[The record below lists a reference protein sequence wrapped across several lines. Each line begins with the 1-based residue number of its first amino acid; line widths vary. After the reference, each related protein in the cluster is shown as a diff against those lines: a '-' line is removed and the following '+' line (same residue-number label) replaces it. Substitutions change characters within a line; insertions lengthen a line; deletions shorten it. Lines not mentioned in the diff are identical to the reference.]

1 MYLKYP
7 SWAWLVI
14 SLTFLMIACSP
25 APQESSS
32 ETPKIENA
40 AMAKQFPR
48 IQMPEVEVPRV
59 IARAAE
65 FSHHGIT
72 VDDPFQ
78 WLRDADYP
86 EVNDTEVLEYL
97 NAENDYYNAFLS
109 SNTSLVD
116 TIFNEMKGRI
126 EEDKTSVPFVS
137 NGYEYRW
144 EYRSGNEYRSWIRKN
159 LSTGEENI
167 FIDESA
173 LSKGHDYFA
182 LRGWDIS
189 PDNQLVVYTIDT
201 TGDERFT
208 AVVKD
213 ITTDAVLPID
223 LTNIRASV
231 NFTPDGQGI
240 IYSKLFADRW
250 MVESINL
257 RWLNADS
264 SGATDKIIFTE
275 DDPEYFI
282 GAYFTSDDN
291 WLVKVSERGSNT
303 EIQVLPADDLLG
315 QPLTLVSKQDNFAAS
330 LDAAHGKLYLLANDT
345 HVNFRLLA
353 IDTNKLGED
362 MGDKSKWDTL
372 ISGNHQNYMMRLQA
386 FNDFIALTLRS
397 DGQDSIQ
404 ILNLDGTVRQEIE
417 FPESVF
423 SADLT
428 LNREFSSDTLR
439 LYYESMITPPTIFDY
454 QLQSNILITRK
465 VEKIPSGYN
474 KSDYITERLM
484 APSRDGVQIPISIVY
499 HKSLI
504 KDGKAPLSMTAYGAY
519 AQAERPN
526 FDSDRLSLLDRGF
539 AFALA
544 HVRGGDEMGYQWYLD
559 GKLEKRENTFN
570 DLIDVSHFLISEG
583 YTSKGN
589 ISIAGGSAGGQLMGA
604 MVIQAPQLWRSVI
617 LSVPFVDVLNTMLDA
632 SLPLTPPEWHEWGN
646 PIEDKQAFEYILSY
660 SPYDQIIAR
669 EYPPMMVTGGLNDPR
684 VTYWE
689 PAKWTARMR
698 ATKTDQNLLVMRI
711 NMGAG
716 HFANSGRYARIRDY
730 AEEYVFQLLA
740 HGITE

>member
-14 SLTFLMIACSP
+14 SLTFSMIACSP

-40 AMAKQFPR
+40 AMSEQFPR

-59 IARAAE
+59 NARAAE

-72 VDDPFQ
+72 VNDPFQ

-86 EVNDTEVLEYL
+86 EVNDTQVLEYL

-109 SNTSLVD
+109 SHTSLVD

-264 SGATDKIIFTE
+264 SGATDEIIFTE
-275 DDPEYFI
+275 DDPEYFL

-353 IDTNKLGED
+353 IDTNKLGKD

-372 ISGNHQNYMMRLQA
+372 ISGDNQHYMMRLQA

-423 SADLT
+423 SAGLT
-428 LNREFSSDTLR
+428 LNREFISDTLR

-454 QLQSNILITRK
+454 QLQSKTLITRK

-583 YTSKGN
+583 YTSAGN

-698 ATKTDQNLLVMRI
+698 ATKTDQNLLVMRM